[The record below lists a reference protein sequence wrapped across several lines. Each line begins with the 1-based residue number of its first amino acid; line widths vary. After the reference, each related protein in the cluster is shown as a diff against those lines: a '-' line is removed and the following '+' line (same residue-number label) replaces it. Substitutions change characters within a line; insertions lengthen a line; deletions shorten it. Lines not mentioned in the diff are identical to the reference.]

1 MSRFNASAGRSSFTI
16 LETVIALGIFAIALI
31 LAAQLGTQA
40 LAERQR
46 IEQRLAAMEMADN
59 ILESARARPWA
70 DLTPEWAAAQ
80 RLPQDLADRLWE
92 SKFSVRVEDERERPR
107 IKRVTVDLR
116 WRHSPGVDARAV
128 SLTAFFADRFGGG
141 EP

>member
-1 MSRFNASAGRSSFTI
+1 MSRFNAIAGRSSFTI
-16 LETVIALGIFAIALI
+16 LETIVALGIFAIALI

-46 IEQRLAAMEMADN
+46 VEERLAAMEMADN

-80 RLPQDLADRLWE
+80 RLPEDLADRLWE
-92 SKFSVRVEDERERPR
+92 AKFTVRVEEERDRPR
-107 IKRVTVDLR
+107 IKRVTVDLH

-128 SLTAFFADRFGGG
+128 SLTALFSDRFAGD